1 MEQNDK
7 NSLPAD
13 IDKIQNFKLVDQ
25 KYYIKNH
32 KLGKGNFAETY
43 LAVMKDN
50 SDKLLACKMIA
61 K

>member
-1 MEQNDK
+1 MVD
-7 NSLPAD
+7 SLPND

-32 KLGKGNFAETY
+32 KLGKGSFAETY
-43 LAVMKDN
+43 LAVMKDDSN
-50 SDKLLACKMIA
+50 QTLACKMIA